1 MTATMTGPPQPP
13 TPPQPADT
21 EVAAPKRNLIFTA
34 VLLGMLLAALDQTIV
49 ATALP
54 TVVSDLG
61 GAGHQA
67 WVVTS
72 YLLASTVVTAIV
84 GKLGDLIGRKT
95 VFIAAVLFFMAGSVL
110 CGLASSQPMLIS
122 ARALQGIGGGA
133 IMVTATAVIGEVIP
147 LRERGRYQ
155 GALGAVFGVT
165 TVIGPLLGGFFTD
178 HLSWRWA
185 FWINVPVAVVVIVV
199 AVVAIPNLGRMARPV
214 IDYAGI
220 VLVGLGATGLTLATS
235 WGGSSYPWGS
245 AMIIGLFVGSLVAL
259 GAFVA
264 VELRAKEPILPMR
277 LFREPVFAVCCAL
290 SFVVGFAMLGALT
303 FLPTF
308 MQFVDGVSAT
318 TSGLHTL
325 PMVVGMLTMSLS
337 SGVLV
342 GRTGKYKIFP
352 VVGSAVMAVGFV
364 LLSRM
369 GPDTST
375 LLQSLY
381 LVVLGAGIGMSM
393 QVLVLIVQNTV
404 DFADLGVATSGVT
417 FFRTIGSSFGAAV
430 FGSLFNNFLH
440 GRLADAIA
448 QSGAPPEA
456 AQSPDALHKLSPE
469 MAAPIAAAYA
479 DSLDQVFLFAAPVA
493 VVGFVL
499 ALMLKQVPLRNF
511 AVSTAADMGEGFA
524 MPTTD
529 SPDQLLE
536 NAVGR
541 LIRQGSGMQLRA
553 IAQRPGSKLDIGRL
567 WAVLQVFR
575 FGQAAGQARLGDVA
589 EHVRVPREILEP
601 AFDRLTATGYAQRNG
616 DVFWLTPAGAHE
628 VELVRAET
636 MDWLTQRLAQT
647 SGLQVRPDRGQVRE
661 ALDRISQDVLVQ
673 RDWTDDETQAMRM
686 RPPRRAPQ
694 PLRSAPQ
701 PPRPTAPPM
710 PPRPAAPDPRGRP
723 RGPGPGEPPTTR
735 LRPPGPPRG
744 NPRPPQR

>member
-1 MTATMTGPPQPP
+1 MTATMTGPPRPP
-13 TPPQPADT
+13 EPPQPSAA

-54 TVVSDLG
+54 TVVADLG

-110 CGLASSQPMLIS
+110 CGLAGSLPMLVA
-122 ARALQGIGGGA
+122 ARALQGVGGGA

-199 AVVAIPNLGRMARPV
+199 AVAAIPNLGRMARPV

-235 WGGSSYPWGS
+235 WGGNTYAWGS
-245 AMIIGLFVGSLVAL
+245 PMIIGLFAGSLAAL

-264 VELRAKEPILPMR
+264 VELRAAEPILPMR

-325 PMVVGMLTMSLS
+325 PMVIGLLTMSMS
-337 SGVLV
+337 SGVIV
-342 GRTGKYKIFP
+342 GRTGRYKIFP
-352 VVGSAVMAVGFV
+352 VVGTAVMAIGFV

-375 LLQSLY
+375 VLQSLY
-381 LVVLGAGIGMSM
+381 LVVLGAGIGMCM

-404 DFADLGVATSGVT
+404 DFSDLGVATSGVT

-440 GRLADAIA
+440 SRLAAA
-448 QSGAPPEA
+448 LASSGAPPEA
-456 AQSPDALHKLSPE
+456 AQSPDALHKLPPE

-479 DSLDQVFLFAAPVA
+479 DALDLVFLYAAPVA

-499 ALMLKQVPLRNF
+499 ALMLKQVPLRNY
-511 AVSTAADMGEGFA
+511 AVGTAADMGEGFA

-541 LIRQGSGMQLRA
+541 LIRHGSGMQLRA
-553 IAQRPGSKLDIGRL
+553 IAERPGSKLDIGRL
-567 WAVLQVFR
+567 WALLQVFR
-575 FGQAAGQARLGDVA
+575 FGQAAGQARLGDIA

-601 AFDRLTATGYAQRNG
+601 AFDRLAATGYAERSG
-616 DVFWLTPAGAHE
+616 DVFWLTSAGAHQ

-636 MDWLTQRLAQT
+636 MEWLTQRLSQS

-661 ALDRISQDVLVQ
+661 ALDRITQDVLVQ
-673 RDWTDDETQAMRM
+673 RDWTDDETQAMQM
-686 RPPRRAPQ
+686 RPPRRALHPRR
-694 PLRSAPQ
+694 PGPA
-701 PPRPTAPPM
+701 PRPPAPA
-710 PPRPAAPDPRGRP
+710 PPRPAVPDPRARAPRP
-723 RGPGPGEPPTTR
+723 TEPPTTR
-735 LRPPGPPRG
+735 LRPAGPPPRG
-744 NPRPPQR
+744 PRPPQR

>member
-1 MTATMTGPPQPP
+1 
-13 TPPQPADT
+13 
-21 EVAAPKRNLIFTA
+21 
-34 VLLGMLLAALDQTIV
+34 MLLAALDQTIV

-54 TVVSDLG
+54 TVVADLG

-84 GKLGDLIGRKT
+84 GKLGDLLGRKT
-95 VFIAAVLFFMAGSVL
+95 VFITAVLFFMAGSVL
-110 CGLASSQPMLIS
+110 CGLAGSLPMLVA

-147 LRERGRYQ
+147 LRERGKYQ

-185 FWINVPVAVVVIVV
+185 FWINVPVAVVVLIV
-199 AVVAIPNLGRMARPV
+199 AIVAIPSFGKKARPV

-235 WGGSSYPWGS
+235 WGGTTYAWGS
-245 AMIIGLFVGSLVAL
+245 PMIIGLFVGSLVAI
-259 GAFVA
+259 GGFIA
-264 VELRAKEPILPMR
+264 VELRAEEPILPMR
-277 LFREPVFAVCCAL
+277 LFKEPVFAVCCAL

-325 PMVVGMLTMSLS
+325 PMVAGLLTMSIS
-337 SGVLV
+337 SGVIV

-352 VVGSAVMAVGFV
+352 VAGTATMAVGFV

-375 LLQSLY
+375 FEQSLY
-381 LVVLGAGIGMSM
+381 LVILGAGIGMCM

-404 DFADLGVATSGVT
+404 DFSDLGVATSGVT

-430 FGSLFNNFLH
+430 FGSLFNNFLEDP
-440 GRLADAIA
+440 LADAVRT
-448 QSGAPPEA
+448 SGAPAAA
-456 AQSPDALHKLSPE
+456 AQSPDALHALSPE
-469 MAAPIAAAYA
+469 MAAPIASAYA
-479 DSLDQVFLFAAPVA
+479 DSLDQVFLYAAPVA
-493 VVGFVL
+493 IIGFVL
-499 ALMLKQVPLRNF
+499 ALFLKQVPLRSND
-511 AVSTAADMGEGFA
+511 VSIAADMGEGFA

-529 SPDQLLE
+529 SPDELLK

-541 LIRQGSGMQLRA
+541 LIKQGSGMQLRA
-553 IAQRPGSKLDIGRL
+553 IAERPGSKLDVSRL
-567 WAVLQVFR
+567 WALLQVYR
-575 FGQAAGQARLGDVA
+575 FGQAAGQACLSDIA

-601 AFDRLTATGYAQRNG
+601 AFDRLAVTGYAERTRDQ
-616 DVFWLTPAGAHE
+616 FWLTPAGARQ
-628 VELVRAET
+628 VEQFRADTLE
-636 MDWLTQRLAQT
+636 WLTHGLSQS
-647 SGLQVRPDRGQVRE
+647 SGLQMRPDRGQVRE
-661 ALDRISQDVLVQ
+661 ALDSISQDVLVQ
-673 RDWTDDETQAMRM
+673 RDYTQDATQAMQLRSPR
-686 RPPRRAPQ
+686 RPP
-694 PLRSAPQ
+694 PQ
-701 PPRPTAPPM
+701 PPRRQPPPLPQRPNATDARQQR
-710 PPRPAAPDPRGRP
+710 PPRPQ
-723 RGPGPGEPPTTR
+723 EPPTTR
-735 LRPPGPPRG
+735 LRPPYPPSG
-744 NPRPPQR
+744 PRPPQR

>member
-1 MTATMTGPPQPP
+1 ML
-13 TPPQPADT
+13 
-21 EVAAPKRNLIFTA
+21 VA
-34 VLLGMLLAALDQTIV
+34 
-49 ATALP
+49 
-54 TVVSDLG
+54 
-61 GAGHQA
+61 
-67 WVVTS
+67 
-72 YLLASTVVTAIV
+72 
-84 GKLGDLIGRKT
+84 
-95 VFIAAVLFFMAGSVL
+95 
-110 CGLASSQPMLIS
+110 

-147 LRERGRYQ
+147 LRERGKYQ

-185 FWINVPVAVVVIVV
+185 FWINVPVAVVVLVV
-199 AVVAIPNLGRMARPV
+199 AVIAIPNLGRKARPV

-235 WGGSSYPWGS
+235 WGGSTYAWGS
-245 AMIIGLFVGSLVAL
+245 PMIIGLFVGSLVAI
-259 GAFVA
+259 GAFIV
-264 VELRAKEPILPMR
+264 VELRAAEPILPMR

-325 PMVVGMLTMSLS
+325 PMVVGLLAMSMS
-337 SGVLV
+337 SGVIV

-352 VVGSAVMAVGFV
+352 VLGTATMAVGFV

-375 LLQSLY
+375 LEQSLY
-381 LVVLGAGIGMSM
+381 LVVLGAGIGMCM

-440 GRLADAIA
+440 DPLASAMVS
-448 QSGAPPEA
+448 SGAPAAA
-456 AQSPDALHKLSPE
+456 AQSPDALHRLAPE
-469 MAAPIAAAYA
+469 MAAPIASAYA
-479 DSLDQVFLFAAPVA
+479 DALDHVFLYAAPVA
-493 VVGFVL
+493 VVGFIL
-499 ALMLKQVPLRNF
+499 ALMLKQVPLRSND
-511 AVSTAADMGEGFA
+511 VSIAADMGEGFA

-541 LIRQGSGMQLRA
+541 LMRQDSGMQLRA
-553 IAQRPGSKLDIGRL
+553 IAERPGSKLDISRL
-567 WAVLQVFR
+567 WALLQVYR
-575 FGQAAGQARLGDVA
+575 FGQAAGQARLSDIA

-601 AFDRLTATGYAQRNG
+601 AFDRLAVTGYAQRTR
-616 DVFWLTPAGAHE
+616 DQFWLTPAGARQ
-628 VELVRAET
+628 VELVRADTLE
-636 MDWLTQRLAQT
+636 WLT
-647 SGLQVRPDRGQVRE
+647 SGLTQSTGLQIRPDRGQVRE
-661 ALDRISQDVLVQ
+661 AMDRITQDVLVQ
-673 RDWTDDETQAMRM
+673 RNWTEDATQAMRM
-686 RPPRRAPQ
+686 RPVRHPA
-694 PLRSAPQ
+694 
-701 PPRPTAPPM
+701 PRPPGVQRQRQRPLPP
-710 PPRPAAPDPRGRP
+710 
-723 RGPGPGEPPTTR
+723 EPPTTPFR
-735 LRPPGPPRG
+735 PPPGPPR
-744 NPRPPQR
+744 R

>member
-1 MTATMTGPPQPP
+1 MTDTVTEPPRSN
-13 TPPQPADT
+13 
-21 EVAAPKRNLIFTA
+21 EVQIDPSRRNLIFTA

-54 TVVSDLG
+54 TVVADLG

-84 GKLGDLIGRKT
+84 GKLGDLFGRKP

-110 CGLASSQPMLIS
+110 CGLAGSLPMLVA

-147 LRERGRYQ
+147 LRERGKYQ

-185 FWINVPVAVVVIVV
+185 FWINVPVAVVVLIV
-199 AVVAIPNLGRMARPV
+199 AVIAIPNLGRKARPV

-235 WGGSSYPWGS
+235 WGGSEYAWGS
-245 AMIIGLFVGSLVAL
+245 MMIIGLFVGSVVAIA
-259 GAFVA
+259 AFIA

-325 PMVVGMLTMSLS
+325 PMVLGLLTMSMS
-337 SGVLV
+337 SGVIV

-352 VVGSAVMAVGFV
+352 VAGTAVMAVGFV

-375 LLQSLY
+375 LVQSLY
-381 LVVLGAGIGMSM
+381 LVILGAGIGMCM

-430 FGSLFNNFLH
+430 FGSLFNNFLKDP
-440 GRLADAIA
+440 LADAVA
-448 QSGAPPEA
+448 KSGAPAAA
-456 AQSPDALHKLSPE
+456 AQSPDALHALSPE
-469 MAAPIAAAYA
+469 MAAPIASAYA
-479 DSLDQVFLFAAPVA
+479 DALDQVFLYAAPVA
-493 VVGFVL
+493 VVGFLL
-499 ALMLKQVPLRNF
+499 ALMLKQVPLRSND
-511 AVSTAADMGEGFA
+511 VSIAADMGEGFA

-541 LIRQGSGMQLRA
+541 LIRHGSGAQLRS
-553 IAQRPGSKLDIGRL
+553 IVERPGGSKLDISRL
-567 WAVLQVFR
+567 WALLQVYR
-575 FGQAAGQARLGDVA
+575 FGQAAGQARLSDIA

-601 AFDRLTATGYAQRNG
+601 AFDRLALTGFAQRTQ
-616 DVFWLTPAGAHE
+616 DQFWLTPAGARE
-628 VELVRAET
+628 VELVRAHTLE
-636 MDWLTQRLAQT
+636 WLTTGLTQSA
-647 SGLQVRPDRGQVRE
+647 GLQIQPDRTQVRE

-673 RDWTDDETQAMRM
+673 RDYSEDATQAMRL
-686 RPPRRAPQ
+686 RPPRRTPHPPRRPPTPMPPRA
-694 PLRSAPQ
+694 Q
-701 PPRPTAPPM
+701 PPRPNQRPQRPPS
-710 PPRPAAPDPRGRP
+710 
-723 RGPGPGEPPTTR
+723 EPPTTR
-735 LRPPGPPRG
+735 FRPPPGPPPRG
-744 NPRPPQR
+744 PRPPQR

>member
-1 MTATMTGPPQPP
+1 MTATTTGPP
-13 TPPQPADT
+13 PPQTPHPTGA
-21 EVAAPKRNLIFTA
+21 EVAAPKRNLIFSA
-34 VLLGMLLAALDQTIV
+34 VVLGMLLAALDQTIV

-54 TVVSDLG
+54 TVVADLG

-84 GKLGDLIGRKT
+84 GKLGDLLGRKT
-95 VFIAAVLFFMAGSVL
+95 VFIAAVLFFMLGSVL
-110 CGLASSQPMLIS
+110 CGLAGSMPMLVA

-185 FWINVPVAVVVIVV
+185 FWINVPVAVIVIAV
-199 AVVAIPNLGRMARPV
+199 AIVAIPNLGRIARPV
-214 IDYAGI
+214 VDYAGI

-235 WGGSSYPWGS
+235 WGGSEYAWSS
-245 AMIIGLFVGSLVAL
+245 SMIIGLFVGFVVALVA
-259 GAFVA
+259 FVF
-264 VELRAKEPILPMR
+264 VELRAQEPILPMR
-277 LFREPVFAVCCAL
+277 LFGEPVFAVCCAL

-325 PMVVGMLTMSLS
+325 PMVVGMLTMSLG
-337 SGVLV
+337 SGVIV

-352 VVGSAVMAVGFV
+352 VAGSAVMAIGFL

-375 LLQSLY
+375 AVQSLY

-404 DFADLGVATSGVT
+404 DFSDLGVATSGVT

-430 FGSLFNNFLH
+430 FGSLFNNFLQSK
-440 GRLADAIA
+440 LAEALA
-448 QSGAPPEA
+448 SSGAPAEA
-456 AQSPDALHKLSPE
+456 AQSPDALHQLSPE
-469 MAAPIAAAYA
+469 MAAPIASAYA
-479 DSLDQVFLFAAPVA
+479 SALDQVFLYATPVA
-493 VVGFVL
+493 IVGFVL
-499 ALMLKQVPLRNF
+499 ALMLKQVPLRDN
-511 AVSTAADMGEGFA
+511 AVSTAMDMGEGFA

-529 SPDQLLE
+529 SPDQILE

-553 IAQRPGSKLDIGRL
+553 LAERPGSRLDISRL
-567 WAVLQVFR
+567 WALLQVYR
-575 FGQAAGQARLGDVA
+575 FGQAAGQARVADVA
-589 EHVRVPREILEP
+589 EHVRVPREILQP
-601 AFDRLTATGYAQRNG
+601 AFDRLVATGYAEQSG
-616 DVFWLTPAGAHE
+616 DVFWLTPIGARE
-628 VELVRAET
+628 VEVVRAET
-636 MDWLTQRLAQT
+636 LEWLTHRLSQT
-647 SGLQVRPDRGQVRE
+647 SGLQSQPDRHEVRE
-661 ALDRISQDVLVQ
+661 ALDRITQNVLVQ
-673 RDWTDDETQAMRM
+673 RDWTDDETQAMRL
-686 RPPRRAPQ
+686 RPPRRA
-694 PLRSAPQ
+694 L
-701 PPRPTAPPM
+701 
-710 PPRPAAPDPRGRP
+710 PPRPAPTRPAPPPPRPDPRAYVRP
-723 RGPGPGEPPTTR
+723 PQPPAEPPTTR
-735 LRPPGPPRG
+735 LRPPPGPP
-744 NPRPPQR
+744 PRRPYR

>member
-1 MTATMTGPPQPP
+1 MTATMTGPSQPP
-13 TPPQPADT
+13 PPPQPSAA

-54 TVVSDLG
+54 TVVADLG

-110 CGLASSQPMLIS
+110 CGLAGSLPMLVA
-122 ARALQGIGGGA
+122 ARALQGGGGGA

-185 FWINVPVAVVVIVV
+185 FWINVPVAVIVIVV
-199 AVVAIPNLGRMARPV
+199 AVAAIPNLGRMARPV

-235 WGGSSYPWGS
+235 WGGNTYAWGS
-245 AMIIGLFVGSLVAL
+245 TMIIGLFVGSLVAL

-264 VELRAKEPILPMR
+264 VELRAQEPILPMR

-325 PMVVGMLTMSLS
+325 PMVIGLLTMSMS
-337 SGVLV
+337 SGVIV
-342 GRTGKYKIFP
+342 GRTGRYKIFP
-352 VVGSAVMAVGFV
+352 VAGTAVMAIGFF

-369 GPDTST
+369 GSDTST

-381 LVVLGAGIGMSM
+381 LVVLGAGIGMCM

-404 DFADLGVATSGVT
+404 DFSDLGVATSGVT

-440 GRLADAIA
+440 SRLAPAMVS
-448 QSGAPPEA
+448 SGAPREA

-479 DSLDQVFLFAAPVA
+479 DALDLVFLYAAPVA

-499 ALMLKQVPLRNF
+499 ALTLKQVPLRNY

-541 LIRQGSGMQLRA
+541 LIRHGSGMQLRA
-553 IAQRPGSKLDIGRL
+553 IAERPGSKLDIGRL
-567 WAVLQVFR
+567 WALLQVFR
-575 FGQAAGQARLGDVA
+575 FGQAAGQARLGDIA

-601 AFDRLTATGYAQRNG
+601 AFDRLASTGYAERSG
-616 DVFWLTPAGAHE
+616 DVFWLTSTGAHQ

-636 MDWLTQRLAQT
+636 MEWLTQRLNQS
-647 SGLQVRPDRGQVRE
+647 SGLQVKPDRGQVRE
-661 ALDRISQDVLVQ
+661 ALDRITQDVLVQ
-673 RDWTDDETQAMRM
+673 RDWTDDETRAMQM
-686 RPPRRAPQ
+686 RPPRRALQ
-694 PLRSAPQ
+694 PSRPAPV
-701 PPRPTAPPM
+701 PPRPVG
-710 PPRPAAPDPRGRP
+710 PDPRARARTP
-723 RGPGPGEPPTTR
+723 QPTEPPTTR
-735 LRPPGPPRG
+735 LRPPRGPLPPRG
-744 NPRPPQR
+744 PRPPQR

>member
-1 MTATMTGPPQPP
+1 MTATTTGPPEPAAP
-13 TPPQPADT
+13 TAAA
-21 EVAAPKRNLIFTA
+21 EVAGPKRNLIFTA
-34 VLLGMLLAALDQTIV
+34 VVLGMLLAALDQTIV

-54 TVVSDLG
+54 TVVADLG

-84 GKLGDLIGRKT
+84 GKLGDLLGRKT
-95 VFIAAVLFFMAGSVL
+95 VFIAAVLFFMLGSVL
-110 CGLASSQPMLIS
+110 CGLAGSLPVLVA

-147 LRERGRYQ
+147 LRERGKYQ

-185 FWINVPVAVVVIVV
+185 FWINVPVAVVVL
-199 AVVAIPNLGRMARPV
+199 VVAIVAIPSLGRTARPV
-214 IDYAGI
+214 IDYTGI

-235 WGGSSYPWGS
+235 WGGSTYAWGS
-245 AMIIGLFVGSLVAL
+245 PMIIGLFVGSVVAIA
-259 GAFVA
+259 AFIA

-318 TSGLHTL
+318 TSGVHTL

-337 SGVLV
+337 SGTIV

-352 VVGSAVMAVGFV
+352 VAGTAVMAIGFV

-375 LLQSLY
+375 LVQSIY

-430 FGSLFNNFLH
+430 FGSLFNNFLTDPLSAA
-440 GRLADAIA
+440 LAK
-448 QSGAPPEA
+448 SGAPPAA
-456 AQSPDALHKLSPE
+456 AQSPDALHRLSPE
-469 MAAPIAAAYA
+469 MAAPIASAYA
-479 DSLDQVFLFAAPVA
+479 DALSQVFLYAAPVA
-493 VVGFVL
+493 IVGFIL
-499 ALMLKQVPLRNF
+499 ALTLKQVPLRSND
-511 AVSTAADMGEGFA
+511 VSIAADMGEGFA

-541 LIRQGSGMQLRA
+541 LIKQGSGMQLRA
-553 IAQRPGSKLDIGRL
+553 IADRPGNKLDISRL
-567 WAVLQVFR
+567 WALLQVYR
-575 FGQAAGQARLGDVA
+575 FGQANGQARLNDIA

-601 AFDRLTATGYAQRNG
+601 AFDRLAVTGYAQRNR
-616 DVFWLTPAGAHE
+616 DQFWLTPTGARE
-628 VELVRAET
+628 VELVRADTLE
-636 MDWLTQRLAQT
+636 WLTSGLAQS
-647 SGLQVRPDRGQVRE
+647 SGLQVRPDRVEVRK
-661 ALDRISQDVLVQ
+661 ALDRITQDVLVQ
-673 RDWTDDETQAMRM
+673 RDWTEDTTQAMQL
-686 RPPRRAPQ
+686 RPPRRTAV
-694 PLRSAPQ
+694 A
-701 PPRPTAPPM
+701 PPRRPPTPPGRPVPPQQQRPPM
-710 PPRPAAPDPRGRP
+710 RAPRAP
-723 RGPGPGEPPTTR
+723 EPPTTPI
-735 LRPPGPPRG
+735 RPPYPPPPRG
-744 NPRPPQR
+744 PRPPQR

>member
-13 TPPQPADT
+13 QPPQPSDV

-54 TVVSDLG
+54 TVVADLG

-72 YLLASTVVTAIV
+72 YLLASTIVTAIV

-95 VFIAAVLFFMAGSVL
+95 IFIAAVLFFMAGSVL
-110 CGLASSQPMLIS
+110 CGLAGSFPMLVA
-122 ARALQGIGGGA
+122 ARALQGVGGGA

-147 LRERGRYQ
+147 LRERGKYQ

-199 AVVAIPNLGRMARPV
+199 AVVAIPNLGRMAKPI

-220 VLVGLGATGLTLATS
+220 VLIGLGATGLTLATS
-235 WGGSSYPWGS
+235 WGGNTYAWGS
-245 AMIIGLFVGSLVAL
+245 PMIIGLFVGSVVAV
-259 GAFVA
+259 GAFIA
-264 VELRAKEPILPMR
+264 VELRAQEPILPMR
-277 LFREPVFAVCCAL
+277 LFREPVFSVCCAL

-337 SGVLV
+337 SGVIV
-342 GRTGKYKIFP
+342 GRTGKYKMFP
-352 VVGSAVMAVGFV
+352 VVGSAVMAIGFV

-375 LLQSLY
+375 LVQSLY

-440 GRLADAIA
+440 SRLADAIA

-456 AQSPDALHKLSPE
+456 AQSPDALHKLAPE
-469 MAAPIAAAYA
+469 IAAPIAAAYA
-479 DSLDQVFLFAAPVA
+479 DALDLVFLYAAPVA
-493 VVGFVL
+493 IVGFVL
-499 ALMLKQVPLRNF
+499 ALMLKQVPLRNND
-511 AVSTAADMGEGFA
+511 VSTAADLGEGFA
-524 MPTTD
+524 MPTTA

-553 IAQRPGSKLDIGRL
+553 LAERPGAKLDIGRL
-567 WAVLQVFR
+567 WALMQVYR

-589 EHVRVPREILEP
+589 EHVRVPREILAP
-601 AFDRLTATGYAQRNG
+601 AFDRLAATGYAERSG
-616 DVFWLTPAGAHE
+616 DNFWLTSAGSHQIE
-628 VELVRAET
+628 VVRAET
-636 MDWLTQRLAQT
+636 MNWLTQRLAQST
-647 SGLQVRPDRGQVRE
+647 GLQARPDRGQVHD
-661 ALDRISQDVLVQ
+661 ALERISQDVLVQ

-694 PLRSAPQ
+694 PPNRAPQ
-701 PPRPTAPPM
+701 PP
-710 PPRPAAPDPRGRP
+710 PRPPTYY
-723 RGPGPGEPPTTR
+723 PGPRTRARPPGPHEPPTTR
-735 LRPPGPPRG
+735 LRPPGPPPRP
-744 NPRPPQR
+744 PRPPQR

>member
-1 MTATMTGPPQPP
+1 MTAMVTDPPQSND
-13 TPPQPADT
+13 A

-54 TVVSDLG
+54 TVVADLG

-72 YLLASTVVTAIV
+72 YLLASTVATAIV
-84 GKLGDLIGRKT
+84 GKLGDLFGRKP

-110 CGLASSQPMLIS
+110 CGLAGSLQVLVA

-147 LRERGRYQ
+147 LRERGKYQ

-185 FWINVPVAVVVIVV
+185 FWINVPVAVVVLIV
-199 AVVAIPNLGRMARPV
+199 AVVAIPNLGRKARPV
-214 IDYAGI
+214 IDYTGI

-235 WGGSSYPWGS
+235 WGGSEYAWGS
-245 AMIIGLFVGSLVAL
+245 AMIIGLFVGSLVAIA
-259 GAFVA
+259 AFIA

-325 PMVVGMLTMSLS
+325 PMVLGLLTMSMS
-337 SGVLV
+337 SGVIV

-352 VVGSAVMAVGFV
+352 VLGTAVMAVGFV
-364 LLSRM
+364 LLSTM

-375 LLQSLY
+375 LEQSLY
-381 LVVLGAGIGMSM
+381 LVVLGAGIGMCM

-430 FGSLFNNFLH
+430 FGSLFNNFLTDP
-440 GRLADAIA
+440 LADAVA
-448 QSGAPPEA
+448 KSGAPAAA
-456 AQSPDALHKLSPE
+456 AQSPDALHALSPE
-469 MAAPIAAAYA
+469 MAAPIASAYA
-479 DSLDQVFLFAAPVA
+479 DALDQVFLYAAPVA

-499 ALMLKQVPLRNF
+499 ALMLKQVPLRSND
-511 AVSTAADMGEGFA
+511 VSIAADMGEGFA

-541 LIRQGSGMQLRA
+541 LIKQGSGAQLRA
-553 IAQRPGSKLDIGRL
+553 IVERPGGSKLDISRL
-567 WAVLQVFR
+567 WALLQVYR
-575 FGQAAGQARLGDVA
+575 FGQAAGQARLSDIA

-601 AFDRLTATGYAQRNG
+601 AFDRLALTGFAQRTQ
-616 DVFWLTPAGAHE
+616 DQFWLTPAGARE
-628 VELVRAET
+628 VELVRAHTLE
-636 MDWLTQRLAQT
+636 WLT
-647 SGLQVRPDRGQVRE
+647 SGLTQSAGLQIQPDRTQVRE

-673 RDWTDDETQAMRM
+673 RDYTEDATQAMRL

-694 PLRSAPQ
+694 PPRRPPAPMPPRGQQPPRAQ
-701 PPRPTAPPM
+701 PPRPRPPQQ
-710 PPRPAAPDPRGRP
+710 PPRP
-723 RGPGPGEPPTTR
+723 PGEPPTER
-735 LRPPGPPRG
+735 FRPPGPPPPRG
-744 NPRPPQR
+744 PRPPQR

>member
-1 MTATMTGPPQPP
+1 MTATMTGPPGPP
-13 TPPQPADT
+13 EPPQPSAA

-54 TVVSDLG
+54 TVVADLG
-61 GAGHQA
+61 GAGHQS

-84 GKLGDLIGRKT
+84 GKLGDLLGRKT

-110 CGLASSQPMLIS
+110 CGLAGSLSMLVA

-147 LRERGRYQ
+147 LRERGSYQ

-185 FWINVPVAVVVIVV
+185 FWINVPVAVVVLVV
-199 AVVAIPNLGRMARPV
+199 AVIAIPNLGRMARPV

-235 WGGSSYPWGS
+235 WGGNTYAWGS
-245 AMIIGLFVGSLVAL
+245 PMIIGLFVGSVVAL

-264 VELRAKEPILPMR
+264 VELRAAEPILPMR

-337 SGVLV
+337 SGVIV
-342 GRTGKYKIFP
+342 GRTGATNFP
-352 VVGSAVMAVGFV
+352 SSRNSGHGNRFRAAVADGTGH
-364 LLSRM
+364 L
-369 GPDTST
+369 D

-381 LVVLGAGIGMSM
+381 LVVLGAGIGMCM

-404 DFADLGVATSGVT
+404 DFADLGVATVGVT

-430 FGSLFNNFLH
+430 FGSLFNNFLEARSRRPREQRRTARSGAVARCAAQVVAGNGRADRGGLRRCPRSRVPVCGAGCGGRFRVGVDTQTGSAAQQRH
-440 GRLADAIA
+440 QYGGGYGRGLRDADDRLARPTVGECRWAI
-448 QSGAPPEA
+448 
-456 AQSPDALHKLSPE
+456 
-469 MAAPIAAAYA
+469 
-479 DSLDQVFLFAAPVA
+479 DS
-493 VVGFVL
+493 
-499 ALMLKQVPLRNF
+499 
-511 AVSTAADMGEGFA
+511 
-524 MPTTD
+524 
-529 SPDQLLE
+529 
-536 NAVGR
+536 
-541 LIRQGSGMQLRA
+541 QGSGVQLRA
-553 IAQRPGSKLDIGRL
+553 IAERPGSKLDIGRL
-567 WAVLQVFR
+567 WALLQVFR
-575 FGQAAGQARLGDVA
+575 FGQAAGQARLSDIA

-601 AFDRLTATGYAQRNG
+601 AFDRLASTGYAQRG
-616 DVFWLTPAGAHE
+616 GHVFWLTPAGAHQVE
-628 VELVRAET
+628 VVRTET
-636 MDWLTQRLAQT
+636 MEWLTQRLSPIVGP
-647 SGLQVRPDRGQVRE
+647 SGSTGSRPGQGGVGSDLAKRSGPTG
-661 ALDRISQDVLVQ
+661 LD
-673 RDWTDDETQAMRM
+673 
-686 RPPRRAPQ
+686 
-694 PLRSAPQ
+694 
-701 PPRPTAPPM
+701 
-710 PPRPAAPDPRGRP
+710 
-723 RGPGPGEPPTTR
+723 
-735 LRPPGPPRG
+735 
-744 NPRPPQR
+744 